1 MNVEYYRQRA
11 SALLNIWNKI
21 FKTSPL
27 TVAELVTYA
36 ENNNFTIS
44 LQFELHDILNEVTCD
59 QNIINRKNWTVR
71 LNVKQAY

>member
-44 LQFELHDILNEVTCD
+44 L
-59 QNIINRKNWTVR
+59 
-71 LNVKQAY
+71 